1 MDMAGNT
8 PLHVAINAG
17 MLEAVRILAQEGQ
30 ADPTKVN
37 MWTRWQPIH
46 LAAAL
51 GQLEMCKV
59 LIQRG
64 CPLRPQVERRGD
76 LPSDLARANGHTDL
90 ADFLDNVIE
99 KTRSS
104 SSQWLHGNMSRQEAE
119 AALRRAGNRRSGSV
133 YLIRKSTN
141 FLNTFTLSMLY
152 GNHPGE
158 IRHYIIFRRGI
169 YYLMN
174 KGPLMPSLEHLVDY
188 YTQ

>member
-76 LPSDLARANGHTDL
+76 LPSGL
-90 ADFLDNVIE
+90 V
-99 KTRSS
+99 
-104 SSQWLHGNMSRQEAE
+104 
-119 AALRRAGNRRSGSV
+119 
-133 YLIRKSTN
+133 TN
-141 FLNTFTLSMLY
+141 SILFC
-152 GNHPGE
+152 
-158 IRHYIIFRRGI
+158 
-169 YYLMN
+169 
-174 KGPLMPSLEHLVDY
+174 
-188 YTQ
+188 